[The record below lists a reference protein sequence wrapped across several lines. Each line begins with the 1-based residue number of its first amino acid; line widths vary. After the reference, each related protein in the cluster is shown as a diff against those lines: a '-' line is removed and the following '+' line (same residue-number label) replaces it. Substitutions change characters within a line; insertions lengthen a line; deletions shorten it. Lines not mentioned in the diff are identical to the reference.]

1 MRGRRFFCSG
11 GGPPSCVRSRRPPFQ
26 WQRRSYRQAMVRMS
40 SLASAFV
47 VSGGVWKFLFEAGM
61 SGSGFHKMLGG
72 APETIVR
79 VRCREVRWAS
89 GLSHQQEPEM
99 LVSTL

>member
-1 MRGRRFFCSG
+1 
-11 GGPPSCVRSRRPPFQ
+11 
-26 WQRRSYRQAMVRMS
+26 MS

-72 APETIVR
+72 APATIVR
-79 VRCREVRWAS
+79 VRCREVRSAS
-89 GLSHQQEPEM
+89 SRPHQQEPEM
-99 LVSTL
+99 LVSTF